1 MFDLNDKNSIINTF
15 LGENTSNDDYLDEGM
30 GLYEEDP
37 ENDIALSEAMFMSY
51 LNADEIDELCENS
64 AELNY
69 LIDKDLLSEKVIVKF
84 DKKAKLN
91 RAEKLAVLT
100 IAKEKKDR
108 DFYKL
113 VRVWKMR
120 KLLLEK
126 LNKKYGSQAKTRA
139 KQMIKKQS
147 SSRSTTSK
155 KVAKRAAKK

>member
-1 MFDLNDKNSIINTF
+1 MKKKQIF
-15 LGENTSNDDYLDEGM
+15 
-30 GLYEEDP
+30 
-37 ENDIALSEAMFMSY
+37 
-51 LNADEIDELCENS
+51 
-64 AELNY
+64 Y

-91 RAEKLAVLT
+91 REEKLAVLT

-120 KLLLEK
+120 KLLLDK

-147 SSRSTTSK
+147 SSRSTTGK

>member
-84 DKKAKLN
+84 DKKAKLS
-91 RAEKLAVLT
+91 RAEAQAVLI

>member
-120 KLLLEK
+120 RLLLEK

-155 KVAKRAAKK
+155 KVAKRAARK

>member
-120 KLLLEK
+120 RLLLEK

-147 SSRSTTSK
+147 SSRSTTGK